1 MTTQQNDVPSYRL
14 TPEDQDMMFQ
24 RNIQHLMQQRD
35 ERQREADWH
44 LLVNQLLHALAGKV
58 QALEAE
64 VASLRAG
71 QG

>member
-1 MTTQQNDVPSYRL
+1 MTTHPNAVKHYRL
-14 TPEDQDMMFQ
+14 TGEEQEVMFARLTEQ
-24 RNIQHLMQQRD
+24 ALRARE
-35 ERQREADWH
+35 ERQLEAEWP

-64 VASLRAG
+64 VATLRAA